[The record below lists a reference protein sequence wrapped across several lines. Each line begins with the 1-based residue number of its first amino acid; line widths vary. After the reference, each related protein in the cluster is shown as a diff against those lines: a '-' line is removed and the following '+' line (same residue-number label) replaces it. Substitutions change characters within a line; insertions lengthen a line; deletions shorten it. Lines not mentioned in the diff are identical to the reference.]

1 MDCVT
6 FRRHLLEDPMRND
19 ADFLEHEQACSG
31 CADHARRVRA
41 SEIKI
46 RALLHVTPPPE
57 LAERIQLVASLEPPR
72 AAFRQPWLGMAAG
85 FAMLASV
92 LTIGWFI
99 SPLERRTLTL
109 ADSVLHHIYDEAH
122 HMREVGPVAPFQI
135 DALFTRY
142 GAQLLGDLGEVNF
155 AAHCLMRKKI
165 GVHLVLPGEFGPI
178 TVFFMPEETL
188 SEPMV
193 VGDARFS
200 GYIQPTAWGSIAVV
214 GEAGE
219 RLDGLANRLLRS
231 VDWLAMLSEEGGYLI
246 PDHPRA

>member
-1 MDCVT
+1 MDCVSY
-6 FRRHLLEDPMRND
+6 RRRLLEDPMRND

-41 SEIKI
+41 SEIKL

-57 LAERIQLVASLEPPR
+57 LAERIQLAASLEPPR
-72 AAFRQPWLGMAAG
+72 ATSRRRRLGIAAG
-85 FAMLASV
+85 FAMLASA
-92 LTIGWFI
+92 LTVGWFMT
-99 SPLERRTLTL
+99 PAERRALTL

-135 DALFTRY
+135 DALFSRY
-142 GAQLLGDLGEVNF
+142 GAQLSGKLGEVNF
-155 AAHCLMRKKI
+155 AAHCLMRKKN
-165 GVHLVLPGEFGPI
+165 GVHLVLPGDIGPI
-178 TVFFMPEETL
+178 TVFFMPDETL

-193 VGDARFS
+193 VSDARFS

-214 GEAGE
+214 GELGE
-219 RLDGLANRLLRS
+219 RLDGLADRLLRS
-231 VDWLAMLSEEGGYLI
+231 VHWLAGLSEHDGLLS